1 MDCQK
6 REQKTLNKRK
16 DAFISKGQEKY
27 GSERYDYSMV
37 DEEYVNNRIPVHL
50 ICNNCHG
57 EPFLVIPSRHTEK
70 GDNQRGSCPNC
81 YEPKETVQ
89 ETRWDPNLSERIEDF
104 VARVNKKHK
113 GTLIMPH
120 VHEEYKN
127 EYSKIT
133 AVCTECK
140 GSDVSPF
147 QQLALSL
154 KSKTRIG
161 GCPECNK
168 RKNQEKINQKIR
180 DRQLRNKNT
189 QGQPKEYGCIYK
201 ITNALDCK
209 FYIGYSSMSA
219 QKRFRA
225 HIDETRRMEKSYPEK
240 TSYLHRAMSHHGIE
254 NFSVEI
260 LEEFTN
266 VSPVFLAELE
276 METIAKENPNYN
288 LSPGGEIAYG
298 YGSKKKS
305 KKKGKK

>member
-1 MDCQK
+1 MNFK
-6 REQKTLNKRK
+6 EREKKTLNKRK
-16 DAFISKGQEKY
+16 DAFISKGQKKY
-27 GSERYDYSMV
+27 GSERYDYSLV

-81 YEPKETVQ
+81 YKLNITVQ

-104 VARVNKKHK
+104 IVRVNKKYAD
-113 GTLIMPH
+113 TLSMPY

-127 EYSKIT
+127 ESSKIT
-133 AVCTECK
+133 VICTECK
-140 GSDVSPF
+140 GSNISSF
-147 QQLALSL
+147 QVQALSL
-154 KSKTRIG
+154 KSKTRKG
-161 GCPECNK
+161 GCAKCNK
-168 RKNQEKINQKIR
+168 RKNQEKTNQKIR
-180 DRQLRNKNT
+180 KRQMRNKKT
-189 QGQPKEYGCIYK
+189 QDQPKEYGCVYK
-201 ITNALDCK
+201 ITNALDGK

-219 QKRFRA
+219 QKRFKA
-225 HIDETRRMEKSYPEK
+225 HIDETRRMEKSNPGK

-276 METIAKENPNYN
+276 MEYIARENPNYN

-298 YGSKKKS
+298 SQKKS
-305 KKKGKK
+305 KKREI